1 MLSQTTSFLT
11 CAVALLAA
19 LPTTLAATSPDGVFD
34 GGKGAAS
41 KIDYHPA
48 FTFPQ
53 GGEIWKAGQRYSA
66 SWDQTLPQDIAIQNV
81 SHTADI
87 MLGYKSD
94 VEGDYSEHLKWTL
107 AKDVQLYA
115 PAPNSVDFE
124 LPADLVSR
132 DSYFLVMLGST
143 SDTSALFSIVGH
155 ASSPTATESAS
166 APAATAKHTGA
177 SPVAANV
184 RQFVKRI
191 RGASSPSE
199 K

>member
-1 MLSQTTSFLT
+1 
-11 CAVALLAA
+11 
-19 LPTTLAATSPDGVFD
+19 
-34 GGKGAAS
+34 
-41 KIDYHPA
+41 
-48 FTFPQ
+48 
-53 GGEIWKAGQRYSA
+53 
-66 SWDQTLPQDIAIQNV
+66 
-81 SHTADI
+81 

-94 VEGDYSEHLKWTL
+94 VEGDYSEHLSKLVVTFGKHAELTVMLLQSGPSRRTCSCTPRPPTRSTL
-107 AKDVQLYA
+107 SFRPTSSLATPSKLTLL
-115 PAPNSVDFE
+115 PNRKGNNDTDEFFPTLS
-124 LPADLVSR
+124 
-132 DSYFLVMLGST
+132 FLVMLGST

-155 ASSPTATESAS
+155 ASSPTGTESAS